1 MTDEIVLTLPDER
14 AFFNVAHL
22 VVGGLAV
29 RLNLTFENL
38 EDLQVALEGLLPR
51 AKGEVTVRLRLEE
64 GAVSVNVGPFA
75 CDPLRAE
82 LEADD
87 RERVGLRRVLDTVAD
102 GVEVVQGEGGCWVR
116 LKKRVEPLREERES

>member
-1 MTDEIVLTLPDER
+1 MNDEIVLTLPQER
-14 AFFNVAHL
+14 EFFNVAHL

-51 AKGEVTVRLRLEE
+51 AQGEVTVGLRLAE
-64 GAVSVNVGPFA
+64 GALVLNVGPFA

-82 LEADD
+82 LATDSQ
-87 RERVGLRRVLDTVAD
+87 ERVGLRRVLDTVAD
-102 GVEVVQGEGGCWVR
+102 GVEVIEGDAGCWVR
-116 LKKRVEPLREERES
+116 LTKRVEALETT